1 MRMKGAS
8 KMKTTKKEIRNLI
21 SVMGA
26 IDATNY
32 DNIVEAVEILAY
44 SVGIYGVNAVAVKG
58 RETAKIYVVLAR
70 NSLMFKLI

>member
-58 RETAKIYVVLAR
+58 RETGKIYVVLAR
-70 NSLMFKLI
+70 NSLLFKLL